1 MRREA
6 MLRYDTVDMTVAVE
20 VAHPAQLD
28 RVPRAGYRHGLEAA
42 PDPVCALE
50 ELDGPLGAPPER
62 LVSDKGAGS
71 PGADDGEIEHA
82 RIVPSRAPS
91 RRPIRSMLAPGSEP
105 QALQSIY
112 AAVWRSRRPRMITM
126 RAMATLSVAVLGAG
140 VSGLAA
146 ALALGRAGHAVT
158 LIERDEVTAGEALD
172 AVDWRRQGI
181 PHFLQAH
188 AFTARGRSELRA
200 VFPDV
205 YRALL
210 DAGAHDVDLRPKLRG
225 PLRPEDEE
233 LQIIGVRRPLI
244 EWGLRRAVLREPG
257 ITVQS
262 GAQVVG
268 LDGATGDV
276 PRVIGVRTDDG
287 AVRTDLVVDAM
298 GRRSPVPDW
307 IEALGG
313 RRMREASSDCGVIY
327 YTRYYRVR
335 NGASLPDG
343 PWVPTPRADLGYGLF
358 STFPGDNDT
367 FAGLIAIPP
376 GDQELKVL
384 RHSAAFDA
392 ATATMPALH
401 SWTSAETSTAIT
413 DVLPMGS
420 LQNTVRTFV
429 DGRPPTI
436 GLISIGDALCHT
448 DPVFAL
454 GLSFGLV
461 EARELTA
468 AIETHGSDLEAVA
481 LAFDAAMRQPMVERF
496 ANATAVDEL
505 RLRTWQGEAVDV
517 AHRDGGAYP
526 LFAFAAGN
534 AAALVEGD
542 VFRTMI
548 RRNYFLD
555 PLSVLDDDV
564 AMQERI
570 ERIFADLRAKP
581 RPLPG
586 PSRDELIEVMRTALA
601 A

>member
-1 MRREA
+1 
-6 MLRYDTVDMTVAVE
+6 
-20 VAHPAQLD
+20 
-28 RVPRAGYRHGLEAA
+28 
-42 PDPVCALE
+42 
-50 ELDGPLGAPPER
+50 
-62 LVSDKGAGS
+62 
-71 PGADDGEIEHA
+71 
-82 RIVPSRAPS
+82 
-91 RRPIRSMLAPGSEP
+91 
-105 QALQSIY
+105 
-112 AAVWRSRRPRMITM
+112 
-126 RAMATLSVAVLGAG
+126 MATLSVAVLGAG

-158 LIERDEVTAGEALD
+158 LIERDEVTVGEAVD
-172 AVDWRRQGI
+172 AVDWHRQGI

-188 AFTARGRSELRA
+188 AFTARGRRELRA
-200 VFPDV
+200 LFPDV
-205 YRALL
+205 YQALL

-225 PLRPEDEE
+225 PLRSEDED
-233 LQIIGVRRPLI
+233 LQILGVRRALI
-244 EWGLRRAVLREPG
+244 EWGLRGAVVRESG
-257 ITVQS
+257 ITVRS
-262 GAQVVG
+262 GVLVDG
-268 LDGATGDV
+268 LDGTTGDV
-276 PRVIGVRTDDG
+276 PRVTGVRTTDG
-287 AVRTDLVVDAM
+287 SVRVDLVVDAM
-298 GRRSPVPDW
+298 GRRSPVADW

-313 RRMREASSDCGVIY
+313 RPMSEASSDCGVIY

-384 RHSAAFDA
+384 RHAAAFDA

-401 SWTSAETSTAIT
+401 AWTNADTSSPIT
-413 DVLPMGS
+413 NVLPMGS
-420 LQNTVRTFV
+420 LQNTLRTFV

-436 GLISIGDALCHT
+436 GLISVGDALFHS

-461 EARELTA
+461 EARELMT

-481 LAFDAAMRQPMVERF
+481 LAFDAALREPMVERF

-505 RLRTWQGEAVDV
+505 RLRAWTGEAVDV

-534 AAALVEGD
+534 AAALVDGD
-542 VFRTMI
+542 VFRTVI

-555 PLSVLDDDV
+555 PLSVLDDDD
-564 AMQERI
+564 AMQVRI
-570 ERIFADLRAKP
+570 ERIFADIRSTPRLR
-581 RPLPG
+581 PG
-586 PSRDELIEVMRTALA
+586 PSRDELIEVMRSAVA
-601 A
+601 VS

>member
-1 MRREA
+1 
-6 MLRYDTVDMTVAVE
+6 
-20 VAHPAQLD
+20 
-28 RVPRAGYRHGLEAA
+28 
-42 PDPVCALE
+42 
-50 ELDGPLGAPPER
+50 
-62 LVSDKGAGS
+62 
-71 PGADDGEIEHA
+71 
-82 RIVPSRAPS
+82 
-91 RRPIRSMLAPGSEP
+91 
-105 QALQSIY
+105 
-112 AAVWRSRRPRMITM
+112 
-126 RAMATLSVAVLGAG
+126 MATLSVAVLGAG

-158 LIERDEVTAGEALD
+158 LIERDEVTVGEAID
-172 AVDWRRQGI
+172 AVDWHRQGI

-188 AFTARGRSELRA
+188 AFTARGRRELRTL
-200 VFPDV
+200 FPDV
-205 YRALL
+205 YQALL

-225 PLRPEDEE
+225 PLRSEDED
-233 LQIIGVRRPLI
+233 LQILGVRRALI
-244 EWGLRRAVLREPG
+244 EWGLRGAVLRESG
-257 ITVQS
+257 ITVRS
-262 GAQVVG
+262 GVLVDG
-268 LDGATGDV
+268 LHGTTGDM
-276 PRVIGVRTDDG
+276 PRVTGVRTTDG
-287 AVRTDLVVDAM
+287 LVRVDLVVDAM
-298 GRRSPVPDW
+298 GRRSPIPDW
-307 IEALGG
+307 IERLGG
-313 RRMREASSDCGVIY
+313 RPMSEASSDCGVIY

-376 GDQELKVL
+376 GDRELKVL
-384 RHSAAFDA
+384 RHAAAFDA

-401 SWTSAETSTAIT
+401 AWTNADTSTPIT
-413 DVLPMGS
+413 NVLPMGS
-420 LQNTVRTFV
+420 LQNTLRTFV

-436 GLISIGDALCHT
+436 GLISVGDALFHS

-468 AIETHGSDLEAVA
+468 AIETHGSDLVAVA
-481 LAFDAAMRQPMVERF
+481 LAFDAAMREPMVERF

-505 RLRTWQGEAVDV
+505 RLRTWTGEAVDV

-534 AAALVEGD
+534 AAALADGD

-570 ERIFADLRAKP
+570 ERIFADLRSTP
-581 RPLPG
+581 RPRPG
-586 PSRDELIEVMRTALA
+586 PSRDELIEVMRSAVA
-601 A
+601 VS

>member
-1 MRREA
+1 
-6 MLRYDTVDMTVAVE
+6 
-20 VAHPAQLD
+20 
-28 RVPRAGYRHGLEAA
+28 
-42 PDPVCALE
+42 
-50 ELDGPLGAPPER
+50 
-62 LVSDKGAGS
+62 
-71 PGADDGEIEHA
+71 
-82 RIVPSRAPS
+82 
-91 RRPIRSMLAPGSEP
+91 
-105 QALQSIY
+105 
-112 AAVWRSRRPRMITM
+112 MITM

-158 LIERDEVTAGEALD
+158 LIERDEVMAGEALD

-205 YRALL
+205 YNALL

-268 LDGATGDV
+268 LDGATGDMPHV
-276 PRVIGVRTDDG
+276 LGVRTDDG
-287 AVRTDLVVDAM
+287 PVRADLVVDAM

-313 RRMREASSDCGVIY
+313 RRMSEASFDCGVIY

-335 NGASLPDG
+335 NGSSLPDG

-401 SWTSAETSTAIT
+401 SWTNAETSTAIT
-413 DVLPMGS
+413 DILPMGS
-420 LQNTVRTFV
+420 LQNTLRTFV

-468 AIETHGSDLEAVA
+468 AIETHGSDLESIA
-481 LAFDAAMRQPMVERF
+481 LAFDAAMREPMVERF

-505 RLRTWQGEAVDV
+505 RLRSWQGEAVDV

-534 AAALVEGD
+534 AAALVDGD

-570 ERIFADLRAKP
+570 EQIFAELRAKP
-581 RPLPG
+581 RPRPG